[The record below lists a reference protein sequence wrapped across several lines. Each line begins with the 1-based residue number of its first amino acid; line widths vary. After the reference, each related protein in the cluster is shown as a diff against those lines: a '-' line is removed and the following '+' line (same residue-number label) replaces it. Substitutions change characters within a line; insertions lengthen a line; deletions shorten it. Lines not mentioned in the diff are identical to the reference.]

1 MYILDTKLAIKI
13 GRRIKVLRILKGMP
27 QNIMYPQIGTTQ
39 SELSSIEAG
48 RAAPTKDQLERI
60 AKVLGITSEYLSQD
74 KITIEL

>member
-27 QNIMYPQIGTTQ
+27 QNIMYPQIGMTQ
-39 SELSSIEAG
+39 SELSSVEAG
-48 RAAPTKDQLERI
+48 RAAPTKDQLEQI
-60 AKVLGITSEYLSQD
+60 AKVLGITSDYLSQD